1 MREPVTANRRKNA
14 PQGCK
19 VPVLTH
25 LTAKERSELDQLAA
39 QEMRSLSSTMRMIC
53 LKGLAAHQAE
63 KPAPSTH

>member
-1 MREPVTANRRKNA
+1 MREPSTVHRRKNA

-25 LTAKERSELDQLAA
+25 LTAEERSELDQLAA

-63 KPAPSTH
+63 KPAPVSH